1 MLNIIDLT
9 KRSTNMANLL
19 SGKVLNPED
28 LEAEIVEDRNYNS
41 ADLAAVEIEV
51 NKVRKKK

>member
-1 MLNIIDLT
+1 
-9 KRSTNMANLL
+9 MANLL

>member
-19 SGKVLNPED
+19 SGKVRNPED
-28 LEAEIVEDRNYNS
+28 LEAEIIEDRNYNS

>member
-19 SGKVLNPED
+19 SGKVRNPED

-41 ADLAAVEIEV
+41 ADLAAVEVEV

>member
-9 KRSTNMANLL
+9 KRSSNMANLL